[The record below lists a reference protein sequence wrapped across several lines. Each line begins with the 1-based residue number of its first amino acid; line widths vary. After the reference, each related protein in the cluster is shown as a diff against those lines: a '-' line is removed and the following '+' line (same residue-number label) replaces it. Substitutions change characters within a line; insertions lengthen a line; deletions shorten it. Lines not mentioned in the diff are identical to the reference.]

1 MCGVVELRRSD
12 KRRHLRAP
20 APEGLAQDEACG
32 ECRAHWPHTG
42 GAMPYES
49 VIPSTLSLNGD
60 SPDDPES
67 AEGDGLGPLA
77 KASIPEN
84 GLAHLSD
91 PTGGVTA
98 GGGGLHRGESFRT
111 SLKSRASADSTLTS
125 DQDNK
130 RRVLKHLEKYYHET
144 HFTRQTSD
152 DQHKQTAQRCILPRN
167 FIVPRSSVKRSLQI
181 MDQRDTPDCPG
192 EVKLGELLKA
202 VDRFNRAFGEKKHP
216 NWDVELME
224 ELGIN
229 TTSSTFDP
237 DWSLSWNRSPIYS
250 RFCVQLG
257 QLERLYFILD
267 MGDNSSRISTLVS
280 GFLFTAVVVSLSC
293 FIFGTVEGIRMLPCA
308 GMEINQCVPAEP
320 PWMAMAEEI
329 CVWIFTLEI
338 VLRIISAPQARRELL
353 NHRYIISIIAN
364 EELPFSPPMT
374 ACGRFVSFTFSFE
387 AICDIL
393 SVAPFWAE
401 LLLKVLLANQSG
413 EVQNFNL
420 LRILKVTRVFRIF
433 KLTRALN
440 ADLGQF
446 NEINDLLKKVMTNA
460 FPAILMTILLIFMAL
475 FFFGT
480 FVWFLERGE
489 WVPKGDPRYEDLV
502 TGDRGSETGAFIRVS
517 NDGLTE
523 ELSPFDS
530 VPGAFWWTLVTI
542 STVGYGDQVPNS
554 HLGKVVGGVAM
565 LYGTVILGLPLF
577 VVGAT
582 FGQEYDRL
590 MKAAKRRT
598 NLQNQGRKAT
608 VTHAEKLGQFA
619 KATGNFISAY
629 TNLSETL
636 EELGTVLKIPQRIRT
651 NWQESVQSALVE
663 LQPVPAMDMLCTR
676 VVLYLSEIEEM
687 WNSTRTSDPEASQ
700 ESVIMIHACR
710 RLRSEWYRLNITS
723 CQLGMVPTEVLS
735 KVLSEFL
742 SNDRE
747 GAARDSKGN
756 ATPREVEKVVAPGR
770 NPLEAW
776 HDPKR
781 VLATGG
787 H

>member
-1 MCGVVELRRSD
+1 MSPPTEELS
-12 KRRHLRAP
+12 
-20 APEGLAQDEACG
+20 
-32 ECRAHWPHTG
+32 
-42 GAMPYES
+42 
-49 VIPSTLSLNGD
+49 D
-60 SPDDPES
+60 SPDEPQS
-67 AEGDGLGPLA
+67 AEGGLR
-77 KASIPEN
+77 
-84 GLAHLSD
+84 
-91 PTGGVTA
+91 
-98 GGGGLHRGESFRT
+98 RGESFR
-111 SLKSRASADSTLTS
+111 SSVKSRASADSTLTS
-125 DQDNK
+125 TQDNK
-130 RRVLKHLEKYYHET
+130 KRVLEHLEKYYHET

-152 DQHKQTAQRCILPRN
+152 DQQKQTAQRCILPRN

-229 TTSSTFDP
+229 TTASTFDP
-237 DWSLSWNRSPIYS
+237 DWSVSWNRSPIYS

-293 FIFGTVEGIRMLPCA
+293 FIFGTVEGFRMLPCA

-320 PWMAMAEEI
+320 PWMAMAERI

-338 VLRIISAPQARRELL
+338 VLRIISAPQARRKLL

-374 ACGRFVSFTFSFE
+374 ACGRFATFTFSFE

-401 LLLKVLLANQSG
+401 LLLMVLLADQTG
-413 EVQNFNL
+413 QVQNFNL

-446 NEINDLLKKVMTNA
+446 NEINDLLKKVMSNA

-489 WVPKGDPRYEDLV
+489 WVPRGDPRYEDLV

-530 VPGAFWWTLVTI
+530 VPGAFW
-542 STVGYGDQVPNS
+542 
-554 HLGKVVGGVAM
+554 
-565 LYGTVILGLPLF
+565 
-577 VVGAT
+577 
-582 FGQEYDRL
+582 
-590 MKAAKRRT
+590 
-598 NLQNQGRKAT
+598 
-608 VTHAEKLGQFA
+608 
-619 KATGNFISAY
+619 
-629 TNLSETL
+629 
-636 EELGTVLKIPQRIRT
+636 
-651 NWQESVQSALVE
+651 
-663 LQPVPAMDMLCTR
+663 
-676 VVLYLSEIEEM
+676 
-687 WNSTRTSDPEASQ
+687 
-700 ESVIMIHACR
+700 
-710 RLRSEWYRLNITS
+710 
-723 CQLGMVPTEVLS
+723 
-735 KVLSEFL
+735 
-742 SNDRE
+742 
-747 GAARDSKGN
+747 
-756 ATPREVEKVVAPGR
+756 
-770 NPLEAW
+770 
-776 HDPKR
+776 
-781 VLATGG
+781 
-787 H
+787 

>member
-1 MCGVVELRRSD
+1 MSPPAEELSD
-12 KRRHLRAP
+12 CP
-20 APEGLAQDEACG
+20 DE
-32 ECRAHWPHTG
+32 
-42 GAMPYES
+42 
-49 VIPSTLSLNGD
+49 
-60 SPDDPES
+60 PES
-67 AEGDGLGPLA
+67 AKGNGLGPLA
-77 KASIPEN
+77 NGSIPEN

-91 PTGGVTA
+91 PAAGVTA
-98 GGGGLHRGESFRT
+98 KGGLTRGESFRA
-111 SLKSRASADSTLTS
+111 SMKSSSSADRTLMS
-125 DQDNK
+125 NQDNK
-130 RRVLKHLEKYYHET
+130 KRVLQHLEKYYHET

-152 DQHKQTAQRCILPRN
+152 DQQKQTAQRCILPRN
-167 FIVPRSSVKRSLQI
+167 FIVPRSSVKRSLQV

-202 VDRFNRAFGEKKHP
+202 VDRFHRAFGEKKDP

-224 ELGIN
+224 
-229 TTSSTFDP
+229 
-237 DWSLSWNRSPIYS
+237 DWSVSWNRSPIYS

-267 MGDNSSRISTLVS
+267 MGDNSSRLSSLVS

-293 FIFGTVEGIRMLPCA
+293 FILGTGEGIRMLPCA

-338 VLRIISAPQARRELL
+338 FLRIISAPQARRELL

-401 LLLKVLLANQSG
+401 LLLMVLLADQTG
-413 EVQNFNL
+413 QVQNFNL

-446 NEINDLLKKVMTNA
+446 NEINDLLKKVMSNA

-489 WVPKGDPRYEDLV
+489 WVPRGDPRYEDLV
-502 TGDRGSETGAFIRVS
+502 TGDRGSETGAFLRVS

-554 HLGKVVGGVAM
+554 HLGKMVGGVAM

-590 MKAAKRRT
+590 MKAAKRRSS
-598 NLQNQGRKAT
+598 LQNQGAKAT

-619 KATGNFISAY
+619 KATGNFITAY
-629 TNLSETL
+629 TNLSEAM
-636 EELGTVLKIPQRIRT
+636 EELGTVLKIPERIRT
-651 NWQESVQSALVE
+651 NWQESVQTALLE
-663 LQPVPAMDMLCTR
+663 LQPVPAMDILCTR
-676 VVLYLSEIEEM
+676 VVLYLAEIEEM
-687 WNSTRTSDPEASQ
+687 WNSPMPSSDPEASQ

-710 RLRSEWYRLNITS
+710 RLRSAWYRLNITS

-747 GAARDSKGN
+747 GAVRESKSAESG
-756 ATPREVEKVVAPGR
+756 AAAEKVVAPGR
-770 NPLEAW
+770 NPLQEFW
-776 HDPKR
+776 Q
-781 VLATGG
+781 LAAIEHEGF
-787 H
+787 

>member
-1 MCGVVELRRSD
+1 MSPPTEELS
-12 KRRHLRAP
+12 
-20 APEGLAQDEACG
+20 
-32 ECRAHWPHTG
+32 
-42 GAMPYES
+42 
-49 VIPSTLSLNGD
+49 D
-60 SPDDPES
+60 SPDEPQS
-67 AEGDGLGPLA
+67 AEGDG
-77 KASIPEN
+77 SIPEN

-91 PTGGVTA
+91 PDE
-98 GGGGLHRGESFRT
+98 GGLRRGESFR
-111 SLKSRASADSTLTS
+111 SSVKSRASADSTLTS
-125 DQDNK
+125 TQDNK
-130 RRVLKHLEKYYHET
+130 KRVLEHLEKYYHET

-152 DQHKQTAQRCILPRN
+152 DQQKQTAQRCILPRN

-229 TTSSTFDP
+229 TTASTFDP
-237 DWSLSWNRSPIYS
+237 DWSVSWNRSPIYS

-293 FIFGTVEGIRMLPCA
+293 FIFGTVEGFRMLPCA

-320 PWMAMAEEI
+320 PWMAMAERI

-338 VLRIISAPQARRELL
+338 VLRIISAPQARRKLL

-374 ACGRFVSFTFSFE
+374 ACGRFATFTFSFE

-401 LLLKVLLANQSG
+401 LLLMVLLADQTG
-413 EVQNFNL
+413 QVQNFNL

-446 NEINDLLKKVMTNA
+446 NEINDLLKKVMSNA

-489 WVPKGDPRYEDLV
+489 WVPRGDPRYEDLV

-554 HLGKVVGGVAM
+554 HLGKMVGGVAM

-590 MKAAKRRT
+590 MKAAKRRS

-608 VTHAEKLGQFA
+608 MTHAEKLGQFA

-629 TNLSETL
+629 TNLSEAM
-636 EELGTVLKIPQRIRT
+636 EELGTVLKIPERIRT
-651 NWQESVQSALVE
+651 NWQASVQTVLLE
-663 LQPVPAMDMLCTR
+663 LQPVPAMDILCTR

-687 WNSTRTSDPEASQ
+687 WNSTMTSSDPQASQ

-710 RLRSEWYRLNITS
+710 RLRSAWYRLNITS

-742 SNDRE
+742 GNDRE
-747 GAARDSKGN
+747 GAARDSKSAERG
-756 ATPREVEKVVAPGR
+756 AAVREAEKVVAPGR
-770 NPLEAW
+770 NPLQEFW
-776 HDPKR
+776 Q
-781 VLATGG
+781 LAAIENEGF
-787 H
+787 

>member
-1 MCGVVELRRSD
+1 MSPPTEELS
-12 KRRHLRAP
+12 
-20 APEGLAQDEACG
+20 
-32 ECRAHWPHTG
+32 
-42 GAMPYES
+42 
-49 VIPSTLSLNGD
+49 D
-60 SPDDPES
+60 SPDEPQS
-67 AEGDGLGPLA
+67 AEGGLR
-77 KASIPEN
+77 
-84 GLAHLSD
+84 
-91 PTGGVTA
+91 
-98 GGGGLHRGESFRT
+98 RGESFR
-111 SLKSRASADSTLTS
+111 SSVKSRASADSTLTS
-125 DQDNK
+125 TQDNK
-130 RRVLKHLEKYYHET
+130 KRVLEHLEKYYHET

-152 DQHKQTAQRCILPRN
+152 DQQKQTAQRCILPRN

-192 EVKLGELLKA
+192 EA

-224 ELGIN
+224 
-229 TTSSTFDP
+229 
-237 DWSLSWNRSPIYS
+237 DWSVSWNRSPIYS

-293 FIFGTVEGIRMLPCA
+293 FIFGTVEGFRMLPCA

-320 PWMAMAEEI
+320 PWMAMAEKI

-374 ACGRFVSFTFSFE
+374 ACGRFATFTFSFE

-401 LLLKVLLANQSG
+401 LLLMVLLADQTG
-413 EVQNFNL
+413 QVQNFNL

-446 NEINDLLKKVMTNA
+446 NEINDLLKKVMSNA

-489 WVPKGDPRYEDLV
+489 WVPRGDPRYEDLV

-554 HLGKVVGGVAM
+554 HLGKMVGGVAM

-590 MKAAKRRT
+590 MKAAKRRS

-608 VTHAEKLGQFA
+608 MTHADKLGQFA

-629 TNLSETL
+629 TNLSEAM
-636 EELGTVLKIPQRIRT
+636 EELGTVLKIPERIRT
-651 NWQESVQSALVE
+651 NWQASVQTALLE
-663 LQPVPAMDMLCTR
+663 LQPVPAMDILCTR

-687 WNSTRTSDPEASQ
+687 WNSTMTSSDPQASQ

-710 RLRSEWYRLNITS
+710 RLRSAWYRLNITS

-742 SNDRE
+742 GNDRE
-747 GAARDSKGN
+747 GAARDSKSAERG
-756 ATPREVEKVVAPGR
+756 AAVREAEKVVAPGR
-770 NPLEAW
+770 NPLQEFW
-776 HDPKR
+776 Q
-781 VLATGG
+781 LAAIENEGF
-787 H
+787 